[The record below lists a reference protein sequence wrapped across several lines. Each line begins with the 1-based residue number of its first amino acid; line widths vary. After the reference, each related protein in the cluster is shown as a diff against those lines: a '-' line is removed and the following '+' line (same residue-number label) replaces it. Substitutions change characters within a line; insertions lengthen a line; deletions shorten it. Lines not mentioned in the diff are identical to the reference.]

1 MVHVLQNPVDTCS
14 YLPTPNGAHYDLLQS
29 FHVEYLSSFSNN
41 QADEFF
47 VNLVLTPERIAIEMD
62 DAYYTCILSKGW
74 RDLCSHKFLDDEFRS
89 Q

>member
-62 DAYYTCILSKGW
+62 DAYYTCILSKG
-74 RDLCSHKFLDDEFRS
+74 
-89 Q
+89 